1 MEGWIKLHRSMLEWE
16 WIGNPNVVA
25 LFVHCL
31 LKANWQDKKWQ
42 GKTIERGSFVTSISS
57 LADDVGLSVQQTRT
71 SLSKLIK
78 SGELATKSQQGQ
90 KYTIITVC
98 KYSEYQEQQR
108 DNNEITNKQQRDN
121 KEITTTKEYKEYK
134 NIKNNI
140 SPHNSNYIYNAREDE
155 DDIEDFKVAKKVRL
169 SVIQPEK
176 PNYSERTRQHIEEY
190 RRSNA

>member
-1 MEGWIKLHRSMLEWE
+1 MLEWE

-25 LFVHCL
+25 LFVYCL

-71 SLSKLIK
+71 SLSKLIE

-90 KYTIITVC
+90 KYTIIRVC

-134 NIKNNI
+134 NN
-140 SPHNSNYIYNAREDE
+140 PNSNYIYNAREDE
-155 DDIEDFKVAKKVRL
+155 DDFEDFKIAKKVRL
-169 SVIQPEK
+169 SVKK
-176 PNYSERTRQHIEEY
+176 PPDDLSKYSERTRQYIEEY
-190 RRSNA
+190 RRSKA